1 MTTKYIIQHN
11 SYALHHPKIIGVTSS
26 LIIAED
32 WIFNKLR
39 EEDVAFLISKN
50 ESQNQCSY
58 GEHRYS
64 FTITKC
70 EEDILS

>member
-1 MTTKYIIQHN
+1 MTKYIIQHN

-39 EEDVAFLISKN
+39 DEI
-50 ESQNQCSY
+50 
-58 GEHRYS
+58 YS
-64 FTITKC
+64 GIFGK
-70 EEDILS
+70 